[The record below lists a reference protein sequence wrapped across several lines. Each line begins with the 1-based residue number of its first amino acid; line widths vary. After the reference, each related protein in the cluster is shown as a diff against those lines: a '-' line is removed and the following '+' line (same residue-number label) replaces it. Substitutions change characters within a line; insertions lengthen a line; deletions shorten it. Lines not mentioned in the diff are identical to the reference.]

1 MKTNNNEAWVN
12 VFSSSPFEAEIIK
25 GMLETNGIP
34 CIVEDHTSV
43 ITSYYNNVEGDM
55 RILVAPENKDLAL
68 KLIEHKG

>member
-25 GMLETNGIP
+25 GMLETNGIQ

-55 RILVAPENKDLAL
+55 RILVAPEDKDLAL

>member
-25 GMLETNGIP
+25 GMLETNGIQ

-43 ITSYYNNVEGDM
+43 FTSYYNNVEGDM
-55 RILVAPENKDLAL
+55 RILVAPEDKDLAL